1 MSNDTRETVR
11 TFLQGLTNWPFIDA
25 EENLFERGLLTS
37 LTAMAVVDWIET
49 TFGFAVEGDDL
60 TQANLGSIHAIAAYI
75 DARLTGAAAVAA
87 GGSACA
93 TNAA

>member
-1 MSNDTRETVR
+1 MSNDTLDTVR
-11 TFLQGLTNWPFIDA
+11 TFLQGLTNWPFIDP

-49 TFGFAVEGDDL
+49 TFGFTVEGDDL
-60 TQANLGSIHAIAAYI
+60 TQANLGSIRAIAAYI
-75 DARLTGAAAVAA
+75 DSRLTGATPAAA

-93 TNAA
+93 THAV